1 MNGHIPQR
9 DRIAA
14 ALASGAKHRAVAEAA
29 KLPKRQSTTIMSMLS
44 NSQRR
49 WAVAAV
55 VCAGLLASFGVR
67 EFMQWRDARLFETPF
82 RIGFYNTAVEHFPA
96 SDGSPAGNTV
106 DLLNEAAR
114 RAGIK
119 LEWVYS
125 PEGTDA
131 ALESG
136 KVDLWPGVGDLP
148 ERRGHLY
155 ISAPWNMSEF
165 GLVSRAS
172 DPIASESSAGGI
184 TLAVFPGTTEDK
196 LTRRKFP
203 NGKFLAVGNA
213 SEQLSAVCTGKAQ
226 ASVVTQNFN
235 QLTLPAECL
244 NVALQMVDAP
254 GFSVRF
260 GVGASYL
267 RPGAVKAANALRD
280 ELGKMDRDGS
290 LVGTEFRW
298 LDPSLPQTRALF
310 YLLSAEHSERLLAE
324 GAILLGAVL
333 VLLMWFI
340 IARRRAANA
349 LAEERR
355 LLRTLI
361 DNMPDYIY
369 VKDAKSRFVLANRA
383 VAELTGAKSPE
394 EMLGKTDFDYFPKEI
409 AAAFFSDDQAIVR
422 SGQPLLNR
430 EERSVD
436 AHGSAKWNSTSK
448 VPWRDKTGQVVGIMG
463 IGRDVTAHKR
473 AEEALAEERRLL
485 RTLIDTMPDRIYVK
499 DAGSRWVVA
508 NRALAELVG
517 AKSPRELIG
526 KTDFD
531 YFPEEIAKAFF
542 TDEQAILQ
550 SGKALVDQVEE
561 RVDDQGITTWTSTT
575 KVPWRDKLGH
585 VVGVMGIGRDITE
598 HKSAEEKFHKAF
610 NASPE
615 PITISTV
622 LEGRY
627 VDVNES
633 FLRTT
638 GYRREEVIG
647 RTSLEL
653 KFWETPEDRMRLIEH
668 LEEHGSVRD
677 MEIPFR
683 VKSGEQRIGL
693 HSVGRIKLG
702 GQDCIIYSQKDITE
716 QKSMEKQYRQ
726 AQKMEAVGRLS
737 GGIAH
742 DFNNLLG
749 VIIGYSEMLEENLGE
764 NQRLQKVVGE
774 IKKAGQRAATL
785 TRQLL
790 AFSRQQ
796 VLEAKVLNLNDIV
809 ADTEK
814 MLQRLIGEDI
824 ELTTDLATDLGQ
836 VRADHGQMEQVILN
850 LVVNARDAMPDGGR
864 LTIET
869 RNVELDEDY
878 CKHHPPSIP
887 GRYVALMV
895 TDTGIGMDAGTQ
907 AHIFEPFFTT
917 KEVGKGTGLG
927 LATVY
932 GVVKQSGGCVWVYSE
947 VGIGS
952 TFKVYLQRV
961 DEPVERNDAS
971 PIVSTLRR
979 GTETILLVEDEDLL
993 RTLTR
998 SLLEQGGY
1006 TVLEARDG
1014 REALEIARAHSEPIH
1029 LLLTDMVM
1037 PGMRG
1042 PEVARGLA
1050 PIHSESKVIYM
1061 SGYTSFTRRVML
1073 DSDATLLQKPF
1084 TRDSLLTKLR
1094 EVLDLQGQTQA
1105 R

>member
-1 MNGHIPQR
+1 V
-9 DRIAA
+9 D
-14 ALASGAKHRAVAEAA
+14 ETA
-29 KLPKRQSTTIMSMLS
+29 KLPKRQSTTIMSSLF

-55 VCAGLLASFGVR
+55 VCAGLLASFGAREYVR
-67 EFMQWRDARLFETPF
+67 WRDARLFEAPF
-82 RIGFYNTAVEHFPA
+82 RIGFYNTAIEHFPGA
-96 SDGSPAGNTV
+96 DGTPEGNTV
-106 DLLNEAAR
+106 DLMNQAAR

-119 LEWVYS
+119 LEWIYS
-125 PEGTDA
+125 PEGSDK

-136 KVDLWPGVGDLP
+136 KVDLWPAVGDLP
-148 ERRGHLY
+148 ERRGRLY
-155 ISAPWNMSEF
+155 VSAPWSISEF

-172 DPIASESSAGGI
+172 DPVASESSAGGI
-184 TLAVFPGTTEDK
+184 TFAVFPRTTEDK

-203 NGKFLAVGNA
+203 NGKFLPVGST

-235 QLTLPAECL
+235 QLTLPPECQ
-244 NVALQMVDAP
+244 NVALRMVDAP

-267 RPGAVKAANALRD
+267 RPGAVQAANALRD
-280 ELGKMDRDGS
+280 EMGEMAKDGS
-290 LVGTEFRW
+290 LVNTEFRW
-298 LDPSLPQTRALF
+298 LDPALPQARAVF
-310 YLLSAEHSERLLAE
+310 YLLSAEHSERLLAA
-324 GAILLGAVL
+324 GSILLGAVL

-340 IARRRAANA
+340 VARRRAAEA

-361 DNMPDYIY
+361 DNMPD
-369 VKDAKSRFVLANRA
+369 
-383 VAELTGAKSPE
+383 
-394 EMLGKTDFDYFPKEI
+394 
-409 AAAFFSDDQAIVR
+409 
-422 SGQPLLNR
+422 
-430 EERSVD
+430 
-436 AHGSAKWNSTSK
+436 
-448 VPWRDKTGQVVGIMG
+448 
-463 IGRDVTAHKR
+463 
-473 AEEALAEERRLL
+473 
-485 RTLIDTMPDRIYVK
+485 RIYVK
-499 DAGSRWVVA
+499 DARSRWVVA
-508 NRALAELVG
+508 NRALAKLVG
-517 AKSPRELIG
+517 AGSPRELIG

-542 TDEQAILQ
+542 TDEQAILR

-561 RVDDQGITTWTSTT
+561 RVDAQGNTTWTSTT
-575 KVPWRDKLGH
+575 KVPWRDKLGR
-585 VVGVMGIGRDITE
+585 VIGVMGIGRDISE
-598 HKSAEEKFHKAF
+598 HKSAEEKFHLAF
-610 NASPE
+610 NAGPE

-622 LEGRY
+622 LDGRY

-633 FLRTT
+633 FLRAT

-647 RTSLEL
+647 HTSREL
-653 KFWETPEDRMRLIEH
+653 KFWETPEDRMRLIDQ
-668 LEEHGSVRD
+668 LEEDGSVRD

-693 HSVGRIKLG
+693 HSAGRIELG
-702 GQDCIIYSQKDITE
+702 GQDCIICSQKDITE
-716 QKSMEKQYRQ
+716 QKSMEKQFRQ

-764 NQRLQKVVGE
+764 NDRMQKVVGE

-809 ADTEK
+809 VDTEK

-824 ELTTDLATDLGQ
+824 ELTADLAADLGQ

-864 LTIET
+864 VTIET

-895 TDTGIGMDAGTQ
+895 TDSGIGMDAATQ

-932 GVVKQSGGCVWVYSE
+932 GVVKQSGGCIWVYSE
-947 VGIGS
+947 LGIGS

-961 DEPVERNDAS
+961 DEPVERGDAS

-979 GTETILLVEDEDLL
+979 GTDTILLVEDEDLL

-1014 REALEIARAHSEPIH
+1014 LEALQIARAHSEPIH

-1042 PEVARGLA
+1042 PEVARALA
-1050 PIHSESKVIYM
+1050 PIHPESKVIYM

-1084 TRDSLLTKLR
+1084 TRDSLLAKLR
-1094 EVLDLQGQTQA
+1094 EVLDFQGQTQA